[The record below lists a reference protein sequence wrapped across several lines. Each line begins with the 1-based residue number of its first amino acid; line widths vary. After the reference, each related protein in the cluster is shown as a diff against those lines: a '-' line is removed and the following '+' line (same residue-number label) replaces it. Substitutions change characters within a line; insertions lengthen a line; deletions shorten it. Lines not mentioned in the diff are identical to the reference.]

1 MCLRCSR
8 VCNVAFKMAFIVT
21 KVFWTYCIDIRCIV
35 VVTFSVLNDLSD
47 DFESHM
53 FSFSN
58 YDNY

>member
-1 MCLRCSR
+1 M
-8 VCNVAFKMAFIVT
+8 VCNVACKMAFIVT